1 MRINHSQPRVP
12 RPESRAPSRRT
23 FLKTVT
29 VAGGGLM
36 LGGYLPMPGA
46 AAQTAGI
53 FEPNVWIKITP
64 DDSVR
69 IMLTMIEMGQG
80 VMTSMPMLVAEEL
93 DFDWTKIKT
102 EWAPADAKYGN
113 PNFGG
118 QQLTAGSNSVRGMWK
133 LMRESGATARA
144 MLVTAAAQ
152 AWNVPEHAVT
162 TDKGEAIHQASGR
175 RLRYGA
181 LVGRA
186 ATLPVPQ
193 SVALKDPKSF
203 KVLGQSVP
211 RLDVPEKVNGTAVFG
226 IDVKLPGLLTARIV
240 RSPVF
245 GGTVAA
251 FNADKAKATPGVRHV
266 VQISTGI
273 AVVADNY
280 WAASKGAQV
289 LEVKW
294 DEGPLASL
302 NSAEIMKKYVAL
314 AQQPGQVARNDGN
327 ADAALAAAGGAGM
340 VSGGPIDTRP
350 TGAEAD
356 GPTATR
362 RAGAAPGGSAVFE
375 RQYEA
380 PFLAHACMEPMNC
393 TADVRTDSCDVYV
406 PTQGQTASHQAAIAA
421 SGLPAEKVKIHT
433 TYLGGGFGRRGEAD
447 FVIDAVE
454 ASKAVGKPVKVVW
467 TREDDIQHD
476 YYRPVSYARMWGA
489 LDAAGQP
496 AVFKQRLVQQS
507 LMKRIGGLPPN
518 GVDFISLD
526 GAANLPYTIPN
537 VRIEYTETD
546 PGIPFGFWRSVG
558 ASFQGFVVESFIDEM
573 ATMAGKDPYQFRRD
587 LLGKAPRHR
596 AVLDLAA
603 EKAGWSTPV
612 ARGRGRGIAL
622 MECFGSILAQVS
634 EVSVDQSGAVRM
646 HKIVCSVDCGW
657 SINPDTIKAQM
668 EGGIVYGLTAALK
681 GEITIDK
688 GRVVQRH
695 FADYQMLRLNEMP
708 EIEVHIVASTETP
721 GGIGEPSTALAAGSL
736 VNAIHAATGK
746 RIYSL
751 PIKPAMLREGTA

>member
-1 MRINHSQPRVP
+1 MTT
-12 RPESRAPSRRT
+12 RRT
-23 FLKTVT
+23 FLKVT
-29 VAGGGLM
+29 AAAGGGLM
-36 LGGYLPMPGA
+36 LGAYFPVPG
-46 AAQTAGI
+46 AAQTAAA

-102 EWAPADAKYGN
+102 EWAPADSKYGN

-133 LMRESGATARA
+133 LMRESGAAARA
-144 MLVTAAAQ
+144 MLVSAAAQ
-152 AWNVPEHAVT
+152 TWNVPENTVT

-175 RLRYGA
+175 RLKYGA
-181 LVGRA
+181 LVAKA
-186 ATLPVPQ
+186 ATLPVPTDL
-193 SVALKDPKSF
+193 VLKEPKDF
-203 KVLGQSVP
+203 KVLGKDVP
-211 RLDVPEKVNGTAVFG
+211 RLDVPDKVNGTAVFG
-226 IDVKLPGLLTARIV
+226 IDVKLPDLLTARVV
-240 RSPVF
+240 RPPVF
-245 GGTVAA
+245 GGKVAS
-251 FNADKAKATPGVRHV
+251 FNADKAKAIPGVRDV
-266 VQISTGI
+266 VQISSGV

-280 WAASKGAQV
+280 WAASKGAQAV
-289 LEVKW
+289 EVKW
-294 DEGPLASL
+294 DDGPLAAL
-302 NSAEIMKKYVAL
+302 TSAEIMKRYVAL
-314 AQQPGQVARNDGN
+314 AQQPGKVARNDGN
-327 ADAALAAAGGAGM
+327 ADTALESA
-340 VSGGPIDTRP
+340 
-350 TGAEAD
+350 
-356 GPTATR
+356 R
-362 RAGAAPGGSAVFE
+362 RAGSSEPAVFE

-393 TADVRTDSCDVYV
+393 TADVKAGSCDVYV

-421 SGLPAEKVKIHT
+421 SGLSPDQVKIHT

-447 FVIDAVE
+447 FVVDAVE
-454 ASKAVGKPVKVVW
+454 TSKAVGKPVKVVW

-476 YYRPVSYARMWGA
+476 YYRPISYARMWGA
-489 LDAAGQP
+489 VDASGKP
-496 AVFKQRLVQQS
+496 TVFMQRLVQQS

-526 GAANLPYTIPN
+526 GVANLPYDIPN
-537 VRIEYTETD
+537 VKIEYIEND

-558 ASFQGFVVESFIDEM
+558 ASFQGFVVEGFVDELAAM
-573 ATMAGKDPYQFRRD
+573 AKKDPYEFRRD
-587 LLGKAPRHR
+587 LLGKHPRHL
-596 AVLDLAA
+596 AVLNLAA

-634 EVSVDQSGAVRM
+634 EVSVDQSGAVRI
-646 HKIVCSVDCGW
+646 HKIVCTVDCGW
-657 SINPDTIKAQM
+657 AINPDTIKAQM

-688 GRVVQRH
+688 GRVVQKH
-695 FADYQMLRLNEMP
+695 FGDYQMMRVNEMP
-708 EIEVHIVASTETP
+708 EIEVHIVPSSEEP

-736 VNAIHAATGK
+736 VNAIYAATGK

-751 PIKPAMLREGTA
+751 PIRAAVLRGGTA